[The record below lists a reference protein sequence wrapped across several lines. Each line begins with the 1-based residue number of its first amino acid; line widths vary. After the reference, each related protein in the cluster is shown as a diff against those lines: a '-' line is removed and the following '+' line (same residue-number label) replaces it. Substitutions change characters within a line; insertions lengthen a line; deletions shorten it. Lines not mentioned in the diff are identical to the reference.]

1 MGTAVYMDET
11 GVVETNEDTL
21 GQDVRFHS
29 SLAWVWWY
37 SMEEDKRQ
45 SPLSHDGTICHYDTG
60 TQCFECI
67 DGTTGLLAEAI
78 SDKDNGNYHPVT
90 RIGVSRVSTYSLLEV
105 FLRAYNLANNTN
117 ESIHTPLS
125 LKDLICMK
133 KKLSPDH
140 EATKDKIF
148 TKHRIL
154 RQWKRRSRILE

>member
-1 MGTAVYMDET
+1 MIKFTWCWHHAYI
-11 GVVETNEDTL
+11 L
-21 GQDVRFHS
+21 F
-29 SLAWVWWY
+29 A
-37 SMEEDKRQ
+37 
-45 SPLSHDGTICHYDTG
+45 PLLHNFVICFTFSHDDGTTCHYDTG

-78 SDKDNGNYHPVT
+78 NEEDNGNYHPVT

-105 FLRAYNLANNTN
+105 FLKGYNLANNTN

-125 LKDLICMK
+125 LKGLICMK

-154 RQWKRRSRILE
+154 RQWKRRSRILEWVVEYKI